1 MPKRSLVLFLTL
13 TLAFLSTSI
22 TGQEPQP
29 QPNPQVVIETSE
41 GDITVELFRSEARV
55 TVVNFLTY
63 VRDGFYDGTIFHRV
77 IRNFMIQGGGFDADL
92 NPASGALRGG
102 ILNEATNGLKNLE
115 GTIAVARTA
124 DPNSGRAQFFI
135 NTSNNSAL
143 DHKNTT
149 TQGYGYAVF
158 GRVIDG
164 MDVVEKIER
173 TSTYKTATGTDNVP
187 RRAITINHIRRTQ

>member
-1 MPKRSLVLFLTL
+1 MPRRSLVLFLTL
-13 TLAFLSTSI
+13 TLAVLSTSI

-92 NPASGALRGG
+92 NPVNDGLRGG

-143 DHKNTT
+143 DHKDTT
-149 TQGYGYAVF
+149 AQGYGYAVF

-164 MDVVEKIER
+164 MDVVENIER

>member
-1 MPKRSLVLFLTL
+1 MPRRSLVLFLTL
-13 TLAFLSTSI
+13 TLAVLSTSI

-92 NPASGALRGG
+92 NPASGELRGG
-102 ILNEATNGLKNLE
+102 ILNCLLY
-115 GTIAVARTA
+115 
-124 DPNSGRAQFFI
+124 
-135 NTSNNSAL
+135 TSPSPRDRQKSRMPSSA
-143 DHKNTT
+143 
-149 TQGYGYAVF
+149 
-158 GRVIDG
+158 
-164 MDVVEKIER
+164 
-173 TSTYKTATGTDNVP
+173 
-187 RRAITINHIRRTQ
+187 